1 MKFPAIILFT
11 AIYLIAPIV
20 SLAEIDFN
28 KDIKPI
34 LSENCYYCHGPDEN
48 TREAKLRLDDFQS
61 ATAEKNGAAA
71 IVPNHPDDSELIY
84 RIISDDPD
92 EVMPPPESK
101 LKLTNNQ
108 KNLLKEWIKSGAK
121 YDKHWAF
128 IKPEKPKLKNLSL
141 IHI

>member
-1 MKFPAIILFT
+1 MKFPAIIQFS

-61 ATAEKNGAAA
+61 ATTEKNGSAASRR
-71 IVPNHPDDSELIY
+71 PSP
-84 RIISDDPD
+84 
-92 EVMPPPESK
+92 
-101 LKLTNNQ
+101 T
-108 KNLLKEWIKSGAK
+108 
-121 YDKHWAF
+121 
-128 IKPEKPKLKNLSL
+128 
-141 IHI
+141 